1 MGGVGHGGEK
11 QKKKRCVREGKM
23 EKKEIGI
30 EDESV
35 GQVKRGK

>member
-1 MGGVGHGGEK
+1 MGERSK
-11 QKKKRCVREGKM
+11 KKKRCVREGKM